1 MRRHTLALAIL
12 ATLASSASLAATS
25 DPQAL
30 LIEQGNYWQS
40 KKNPE
45 RALES
50 WQKLLSLS
58 PEQPD
63 ALYGIG
69 LIQVQQ
75 QHPEEAQK
83 YLARLRAISPLP
95 RQALQLEQDIAVNT
109 PTNAKLLEQAREL
122 GEPLEEREKAV
133 ALYRQIFQGRQ
144 PQGLI
149 AREYYNAL
157 AFTPKG
163 TAEGTAGLQRVTR
176 ERPNDSIAALFL
188 ARHLARNPATRVE
201 GIRAMERLSTD
212 NDVGG
217 AADEGWRFALLW
229 LGAPNRDQVPLFQQ
243 FLAKHPDDTEIRALM
258 NKGIA
263 QSKGDGG
270 WQRDPK
276 LVKAFKALDEGDLKT
291 AEPLLAA
298 RLAEK
303 PNDVDALGGM
313 GVVRQQQQRFSEA
326 EHYLGQATRLPGGA
340 AWQKAL
346 SEVRYWSLL
355 NQARDAQTAGRSSQ
369 ALDLA
374 AQAERLN
381 PSRADATVALAGF
394 QAQDNQFD
402 AAEATYRK
410 VLARNPGDPDA
421 LNGLIGVLSQS
432 GRPDEALKL
441 IDSVS
446 PADRA
451 KFSSTAKIKAMRA
464 TQLGKLADQRGDL
477 KAAQAA
483 YQQALDADPEN
494 PWTRFALARVYLRDG
509 QIRNARALIDG
520 LLKSQPNQ
528 PDALYTSTL
537 LSVELGEWKAA
548 DATLSRI
555 PVGQRTADMNELASD
570 IALHKQTDIAVET
583 ARRGQRPEALAL
595 LGRSAALAG
604 KKPERL
610 AVLASAYVDVGAPE
624 EGLQIMQGVLEK
636 TPNPT
641 ADQKLLYA
649 SVLLKANHYTE
660 AGDILRALQGQAL
673 SDAGRQRYE
682 DLIFQYR
689 VKQADALREKNDLVA
704 AYDMLSPALAQR
716 PNDTS
721 AIGALARMYAAGGDG
736 KKAMDLYRPLVQQ
749 NPGNAQLQL
758 GLADIALKG
767 GDRGLAQSAADKAL
781 TLEPTSAEVLTS
793 AAGIYRGLGRNN
805 EATELL
811 RRALAIENTQR
822 AQARS
827 ALADAQGV
835 AYNPFVGLP
844 GQRRQITDLA
854 VDRGTVPPPI
864 DAPANVMPAPVAAT
878 VPANAM
884 ASNGYAPS
892 NSLSDPFVPPTRI
905 AALDN
910 PTLSPAQR
918 ALDSMLRDRSG
929 YLVQGLSVRSNNGES
944 GLSKITQVD
953 TPFEARMPVGD
964 MNVALRVTPVS
975 LSSGTVKAISA
986 ARFGAG
992 AGEDKAKRENGV
1004 GLAVAVEDPAQG
1016 VKADIGVSPLGFTY
1030 NTVVGGAS
1038 VNRPFTEGG
1047 NLRYGVN
1054 VSRRPVTDSV
1064 TSFAGS
1070 KARITD
1076 ADGEVHT
1083 DKWGGVTANGGRA
1096 ELSYDDQEVGA
1107 YGYASLHKLLGNNV
1121 EDNTRMELGSGV
1133 YWYLRNT
1140 PTDTL
1145 TLGVSGMAMGFKD
1158 NQGFY
1163 TYGNGGYFSPQ
1174 RFFSLAVPVR
1184 WAQSFDRFS
1193 YEVKSSVGVQH
1204 IAQDGADYFPTE
1216 KDLQEAFENP
1226 KYKSS
1231 SKTGIGYSL
1240 NAAAEYRLS
1249 SRFYLGGEVGV
1260 DNAQDYRQY
1269 VGNAYLRYL
1278 FEDLSGPMPLP
1289 VSPYRSPY
1297 SN

>member
-69 LIQVQQ
+69 LVQVQQ

-95 RQALQLEQDIAVNT
+95 RQALQLEQDIAVNI
-109 PTNAKLLEQAREL
+109 PANAKLLEQAREL
-122 GEPLEEREKAV
+122 GEPVEEREQAV

-163 TAEGTAGLQRVTR
+163 TAEGIAGLQRVTR

-188 ARHLARNPATRVE
+188 ARHLARNPSSRVE

-217 AADEGWRFALLW
+217 AADEGWRFALVW
-229 LGAPNRDQVPLFQQ
+229 LGAPNREQVPLFQQ

-263 QSKGDGG
+263 QGKGDGG

-303 PNDVDALGGM
+303 SNDVDALGGM

-326 EHYLGQATRLPGGA
+326 ENYLGQATRLPGGA

-346 SEVRYWSLL
+346 NDVRYWSLL
-355 NQARDAQTAGRSSQ
+355 NQARDAQSAGRSSQ
-369 ALDLA
+369 ARDLA

-381 PSRADATVALAGF
+381 PGKTDATMALAGF
-394 QAQDNQFD
+394 QAQDNQLD
-402 AAEATYRK
+402 ASEASYRK
-410 VLARNPGDPDA
+410 VLARNPNDPDA
-421 LNGLIGVLSQS
+421 LSGLIGVLSQS

-441 IDSVS
+441 IDSLS
-446 PADRA
+446 AADRG
-451 KFSSTAKIKAMRA
+451 KFSSSAKIKALRA
-464 TQLGKLADQRGDL
+464 TQMGKVADQRGDL

-537 LSVELGEWKAA
+537 LSVELDEWKAA

-555 PVGQRTADMNELASD
+555 PAAQRTPDMNELASD
-570 IALHKQTDIAVET
+570 IALHKQTEIAIES

-595 LGRSAALAG
+595 LGRSASLAG

-610 AVLASAYVDVGAPE
+610 AVLASAYVEVGAPE

-636 TPNPT
+636 TSNPT
-641 ADQKLLYA
+641 PDQKLLYA
-649 SVLLKANHYTE
+649 GVLLKANHYTE
-660 AGDILRALQGQAL
+660 AGDILRDLQGQPL
-673 SDAGRQRYE
+673 TDAGRQRYE

-704 AYDMLSPALAQR
+704 AYDMLSPALVQR
-716 PNDTS
+716 PHDTS
-721 AIGALARMYAAGGDG
+721 AISVLARMYADGGDG
-736 KKAMDLYRPLVQQ
+736 KKAMALYEPLVQQ
-749 NPGNAQLQL
+749 NPNNARLQL
-758 GLADIALKG
+758 GLAGIALKG
-767 GDRGLAQSAADKAL
+767 GNRSLAESATDKAL
-781 TLEPTSAEVLTS
+781 RLDPTSAETLT
-793 AAGIYRGLGRNN
+793 AAGQIYQGLGRNA
-805 EATELL
+805 EAAELL
-811 RRALAIENTQR
+811 RRALAIESAQR
-822 AQARS
+822 VQARS

-854 VDRGTVPPPI
+854 VDRGAVPPPI
-864 DAPANVMPAPVAAT
+864 DAPANTVPAPVAVPGAA
-878 VPANAM
+878 VPANGFV
-884 ASNGYAPS
+884 ASNK
-892 NSLSDPFVPPTRI
+892 LSDPFVPPTRI

-910 PTLSPAQR
+910 PTLSPARR
-918 ALDSMLRDRSG
+918 ALDGLLRDRSG

-944 GLSKITQVD
+944 GLSKITEVD

-964 MNVALRVTPVS
+964 LNVALRATPVS
-975 LSSGTVKAISA
+975 LSSGAVKAISA

-1030 NTVVGGAS
+1030 NTVVGGVS

-1070 KARITD
+1070 TARITD
-1076 ADGEVHT
+1076 ADGQVHEK
-1083 DKWGGVTANGGRA
+1083 KWGGVTANGGRA

-1107 YGYASLHKLLGNNV
+1107 YGYASLHQLLGNNV

-1163 TYGNGGYFSPQ
+1163 TYGQGGYFSPQ

-1193 YEVKSSVGVQH
+1193 YELKSSVGVQH
-1204 IAQDGADYFPTE
+1204 IAQDGADYFPT
-1216 KDLQEAFENP
+1216 DSRLQANAP
-1226 KYKSS
+1226 TQKYDSS

>member
-12 ATLASSASLAATS
+12 ATLASSASLAASS
-25 DPQAL
+25 DPRAL

-50 WQKLLSLS
+50 WQKLLSMS

-69 LIQVQQ
+69 LVQVQQ

-95 RQALQLEQDIAVNT
+95 RQALQLEQDIAINT
-109 PTNAKLLEQAREL
+109 PANARLLEQAREL
-122 GEPLEEREKAV
+122 GEPVEEREKAV

-149 AREYYNAL
+149 AREYYNVL

-163 TAEGTAGLQRVTR
+163 TDEGISGLQRVTR
-176 ERPNDSIAALFL
+176 ERPDDAIAALFL
-188 ARHLARNPATRVE
+188 ARHLTRNPSSRVE
-201 GIRAMERLSTD
+201 GIRAMARLSTD

-217 AADEGWRFALLW
+217 AADEGWRFALVW
-229 LGAPNRDQVPLFQQ
+229 LGAPKSDQVPLFQQ

-263 QSKGDGG
+263 QDKGVSG

-276 LVKAFKALDEGDLKT
+276 LVKAFNALDEGDLKT

-303 PNDVDALGGM
+303 SNDMDALGGM
-313 GVVRQQQQRFSEA
+313 GVLRQQQQRFSEA
-326 EHYLGQATRLPGGA
+326 ENYLAQATRLPGGT

-346 SEVRYWSLL
+346 SDVRYWRLL
-355 NQARDAQTAGRSSQ
+355 NEARDAQAAGRSSQ

-381 PSRADATVALAGF
+381 PGRADATVALAGF
-394 QAQDNQFD
+394 QAQDNQLD
-402 AAEATYRK
+402 ASEATYRK

-421 LNGLIGVLSQS
+421 LSGLIGVLSQS

-441 IDSVS
+441 IDSVP

-509 QIRNARALIDG
+509 QIRNARALLDG

-537 LSVELGEWKAA
+537 LSVELDEWKAA

-555 PVGQRTADMNELASD
+555 PAGQRTPDMNELAND
-570 IALHKQTDIAVET
+570 IALHKQTEIAIET

-595 LGRSAALAG
+595 LGRSATLAG
-604 KKPERL
+604 KKLERL

-624 EGLQIMQGVLEK
+624 EGLQIMQDVLQK
-636 TPNPT
+636 TSTPT

-660 AGDILRALQGQAL
+660 AGEILRDLQGQPL
-673 SDAGRQRYE
+673 NEAGRQRYE

-704 AYDMLSPALAQR
+704 AYDMLSPALVQR
-716 PNDTS
+716 PHDTS

-736 KKAMDLYRPLVQQ
+736 KKAMELYRPLVQQ
-749 NPGNAQLQL
+749 NPDNARLQL

-767 GDRGLAQSAADKAL
+767 GDRNLAQSAVDKAL
-781 TLEPTSAEVLTS
+781 TLEPGSAEVLTS

-811 RRALAIENTQR
+811 RRALAIENAQR
-822 AQARS
+822 VQARS

-835 AYNPFVGLP
+835 TYNPFVGLP

-864 DAPANVMPAPVAAT
+864 DAPASVMPGPVAPGIAAT
-878 VPANAM
+878 AVAGND
-884 ASNGYAPS
+884 YAPS
-892 NSLSDPFVPPTRI
+892 NGLSGPFVPPTRI

-944 GLSKITQVD
+944 GLSRMTDVE

-964 MNVALRVTPVS
+964 YNVALRVTPVS
-975 LSSGTVKAISA
+975 LSSGSVKAVSDT
-986 ARFGAG
+986 RFGTGSTGG
-992 AGEDKAKRENGV
+992 AGSQRENGV
-1004 GLAVAVEDPAQG
+1004 GLAVAVENPG
-1016 VKADIGVSPLGFTY
+1016 EGLKADIGVSPLGFTY
-1030 NTVVGGAS
+1030 DTVVGGAS
-1038 VNRPFTEGG
+1038 VSRPFTEGG

-1070 KARITD
+1070 EDKATGR
-1076 ADGEVHT
+1076 
-1083 DKWGGVTANGGRA
+1083 KWGGVTANGGRG
-1096 ELSYDDQEVGA
+1096 ELSYDNQEVGA
-1107 YGYASLHKLLGNNV
+1107 YGYASLHQLLGNNV
-1121 EDNTRMELGSGV
+1121 EANTRMELGSGV

-1193 YEVKSSVGVQH
+1193 YELKSSVGVQH
-1204 IAQDGADYFPTE
+1204 IAQDGADYFPT
-1216 KDLQEAFENP
+1216 DSRLQANAP
-1226 KYKSS
+1226 TQRYDSS

-1240 NAAAEYRLS
+1240 NAAAEYRLT

>member
-1 MRRHTLALAIL
+1 MRRHTLALAIM
-12 ATLASSASLAATS
+12 ATLASSAGLAAS
-25 DPQAL
+25 NDPQTL

-122 GEPLEEREKAV
+122 GEPVEEREKAV

-157 AFTPKG
+157 AFTPGG
-163 TAEGTAGLQRVTR
+163 TAEGIAGLQRVTR

-188 ARHLARNPATRVE
+188 ARHLARNPSSRVE
-201 GIRAMERLSTD
+201 GIRAMERLTSD

-217 AADEGWRFALLW
+217 AADEGWRFALIW

-243 FLAKHPDDTEIRALM
+243 FLAKHPDDSEIRALM

-263 QSKGDGG
+263 QGKGDGG

-276 LVKAFKALDEGDLKT
+276 MVKAFKALDDGDLKT

-303 PNDVDALGGM
+303 SNDIDALGGM
-313 GVVRQQQQRFSEA
+313 GVLRQQQQRYSEA
-326 EHYLGQATRLPGGA
+326 ENYLTQATRLPGGG

-346 SEVRYWSLL
+346 SDVRYWNLL
-355 NQARDAQTAGRSSQ
+355 NQARDAQNAGRTSQ
-369 ALDLA
+369 ARDLA

-381 PSRADATVALAGF
+381 PGKTDATMALAGF
-394 QAQDNQFD
+394 QAQDNQLD
-402 AAEATYRK
+402 ASEASYRK
-410 VLARNPGDPDA
+410 VLARNPNDPDA
-421 LNGLIGVLSQS
+421 LSGLIGVLSQS

-441 IDSVS
+441 IDSLS
-446 PADRA
+446 AADRG
-451 KFSSTAKIKAMRA
+451 KFSSNAKIKALRA
-464 TQLGKLADQRGDL
+464 TQMGKLADQRGDL

-509 QIRNARALIDG
+509 QIRNARALLDG

-537 LSVELGEWKAA
+537 LSVELDEWKAA

-555 PVGQRTADMNELASD
+555 PAAQRTSDMNELASD
-570 IALHKQTDIAVET
+570 IALHKQTDIAIES

-595 LGRSAALAG
+595 LGRSATLAG

-610 AVLASAYVDVGAPE
+610 AVLASAYVEVGAPE

-641 ADQKLLYA
+641 PDQKLLYA
-649 SVLLKANHYTE
+649 GVLLKANHYTE
-660 AGDILRALQGQAL
+660 AGDILRDLQGQPL
-673 SDAGRQRYE
+673 TDAGRQRYE

-704 AYDMLSPALAQR
+704 AYDMLSPALVQR
-716 PNDTS
+716 PHDTS
-721 AIGALARMYAAGGDG
+721 AISVLARMYADGGDG
-736 KKAMDLYRPLVQQ
+736 KKAMALYEPLVQQ
-749 NPGNAQLQL
+749 NPNNARLQL
-758 GLADIALKG
+758 GLAGIALKG
-767 GDRGLAQSAADKAL
+767 GNRSLAESATDKAL
-781 TLEPTSAEVLTS
+781 RLDPTSAETLT
-793 AAGIYRGLGRNN
+793 AAGQIYQGLGRNA
-805 EATELL
+805 EAAELL

-822 AQARS
+822 VQARS

-854 VDRGTVPPPI
+854 VDRGAVPPPI
-864 DAPANVMPAPVAAT
+864 DAPANVVPAPVAAPGT
-878 VPANAM
+878 AIPANGFV
-884 ASNGYAPS
+884 ASNK
-892 NSLSDPFVPPTRI
+892 LSDPFVPPTRI

-910 PTLSPAQR
+910 PTLSPARR
-918 ALDSMLRDRSG
+918 ALDGLLRDRSG

-944 GLSKITQVD
+944 GLSRISDVE

-964 MNVALRVTPVS
+964 YNVALRATPVT
-975 LSSGTVKAISA
+975 LSSGAVKALSA

-992 AGEDKAKRENGV
+992 AGEDSAKRENGV

-1016 VKADIGVSPLGFTY
+1016 VKADIGVSPVGFTY
-1030 NTVVGGAS
+1030 NTVVGGVS

-1047 NLRYGVN
+1047 NLRYGVS

-1070 KARITD
+1070 KARITN
-1076 ADGEVHT
+1076 ADGEVIEK
-1083 DKWGGVTANGGRA
+1083 KWGGVTANGGRA

-1107 YGYASLHKLLGNNV
+1107 YGYASLHQLLGNHV

-1145 TLGVSGMAMGFKD
+1145 TVGVSGMAMGFKD

-1163 TYGNGGYFSPQ
+1163 TYGQGGYFSPQ

-1193 YEVKSSVGVQH
+1193 YELKSSVGVQH
-1204 IAQDGADYFPTE
+1204 IAQDGADYFPT
-1216 KDLQEAFENP
+1216 DRILQDNAP
-1226 KYKSS
+1226 TKKYDSS

-1240 NAAAEYRLS
+1240 NAAAEYRLT

>member
-69 LIQVQQ
+69 LVQVQQ

-122 GEPLEEREKAV
+122 GEPVEEREKAV

-144 PQGLI
+144 PQGLV

-163 TAEGTAGLQRVTR
+163 TAEGIAGLQRVTR
-176 ERPNDSIAALFL
+176 ERPDDSIAALFL
-188 ARHLARNPATRVE
+188 ARHLARNPSSRVE
-201 GIRAMERLSTD
+201 GIRAMARLSTD

-217 AADEGWRFALLW
+217 AADEGWRFALIW
-229 LGAPNRDQVPLFQQ
+229 LGAPNADQVPLFQQ

-263 QSKGDGG
+263 QGKGDGG

-276 LVKAFKALDEGDLKT
+276 LVKAFKALDAGDLKT

-303 PNDVDALGGM
+303 PNDMDALGGM

-326 EHYLGQATRLPGGA
+326 ENYLVQATRLPGGA

-346 SEVRYWSLL
+346 NEVRYWSLL
-355 NQARDAQTAGRSSQ
+355 NQARDAQNAGRGSQ
-369 ALDLA
+369 ARDLA

-381 PSRADATVALAGF
+381 PKRADATVALAGF
-394 QAQDNQFD
+394 QAQDNQLD
-402 AAEATYRK
+402 ASETTYRK
-410 VLARNPGDPDA
+410 ALARNPGDPDA

-464 TQLGKLADQRGDL
+464 TQLGKVADQRGDL

-509 QIRNARALIDG
+509 QIRNARALLDG

-537 LSVELGEWKAA
+537 LSVELDEWKAA

-555 PVGQRTADMNELASD
+555 PAAQRTADMNELAND
-570 IALHKQTDIAVET
+570 IALHKQTEIAIES

-595 LGRSAALAG
+595 LGRSAPLAG

-641 ADQKLLYA
+641 PDQKLLYA

-660 AGDILRALQGQAL
+660 AGDILRDLQGQPL
-673 SDAGRQRYE
+673 TDAGRQRYE

-689 VKQADALREKNDLVA
+689 VKQADALREKGDLVA
-704 AYDMLSPALAQR
+704 AYDMLSPALVQR
-716 PNDTS
+716 PHDAS
-721 AIGALARMYAAGGDG
+721 AIAALARMYADGGDG
-736 KKAMDLYRPLVQQ
+736 KKAMELYTPLVQQ
-749 NPGNAQLQL
+749 NPDNARLQL
-758 GLADIALKG
+758 GLAGIALKG
-767 GDRGLAQSAADKAL
+767 GNRGLAESATDKAL
-781 TLEPTSAEVLTS
+781 RLDPSSAETLT
-793 AAGIYRGLGRNN
+793 AAGQIYQGLGRNA

-811 RRALAIENTQR
+811 RRALAIESSQKI
-822 AQARS
+822 QARS

-854 VDRGTVPPPI
+854 VDRGAVPPPI
-864 DAPANVMPAPVAAT
+864 DAPANVMPAA
-878 VPANAM
+878 VPATGTGV
-884 ASNGYAPS
+884 ASAGFAPS
-892 NSLSDPFVPPTRI
+892 NKLSDPFVPPTRI

-918 ALDSMLRDRSG
+918 ALDSMMRERTG

-964 MNVALRVTPVS
+964 LNVALRATPVS

-986 ARFGAG
+986 ARFGG
-992 AGEDKAKRENGV
+992 GTGTDGSQRENGI

-1016 VKADIGVSPLGFTY
+1016 IKGDIGVSPLGFTY
-1030 NTVVGGAS
+1030 NTVVGGVS
-1038 VNRPFTEGG
+1038 VSRPFTEGG

-1054 VSRRPVTDSV
+1054 LSRRPVTDSV

-1070 KARITD
+1070 ETTTS
-1076 ADGEVHT
+1076 DGKNR
-1083 DKWGGVTANGGRA
+1083 KWGGVTANGGRG
-1096 ELSYDDQEVGA
+1096 ELSYDNQEVGA
-1107 YGYASLHKLLGNNV
+1107 YGYASLHQLIGNHV
-1121 EDNTRMELGSGV
+1121 DENTRMELGSGV

-1174 RFFSLAVPVR
+1174 QFYSLAVPVR

-1193 YEVKSSVGVQH
+1193 YEIKSSVGVQH
-1204 IAQDGADYFPTE
+1204 IAQDGGDYFPRDS
-1216 KDLQEAFENP
+1216 DLQRDATGT
-1226 KYKSS
+1226 KTYDSS

-1278 FEDLSGPMPLP
+1278 FEDLSGAMPLP

>member
-95 RQALQLEQDIAVNT
+95 RQALQLEQDITVNI
-109 PTNAKLLEQAREL
+109 PANAKLLEQAREL
-122 GEPLEEREKAV
+122 GEPVEEREQAV

-163 TAEGTAGLQRVTR
+163 TAEGIAGLQRVTR

-188 ARHLARNPATRVE
+188 ARHLARNPSSRVE

-217 AADEGWRFALLW
+217 AADEGWRFALVW

-263 QSKGDGG
+263 QGKGDGG

-303 PNDVDALGGM
+303 SNDVDALGGM

-326 EHYLGQATRLPGGA
+326 ENYLGQATRLPGGA

-346 SEVRYWSLL
+346 NDVRYWSLL
-355 NQARDAQTAGRSSQ
+355 NQARDAQSAGRSSQ
-369 ALDLA
+369 ARDLA

-381 PSRADATVALAGF
+381 PGKTDATMALAGF
-394 QAQDNQFD
+394 QAQDNQLD
-402 AAEATYRK
+402 ASEASYRK
-410 VLARNPGDPDA
+410 VLARNPNDPDA
-421 LNGLIGVLSQS
+421 LSGLIGVLSQS

-441 IDSVS
+441 IDSLS
-446 PADRA
+446 AADRG
-451 KFSSTAKIKAMRA
+451 KFSSSAKIKALRA
-464 TQLGKLADQRGDL
+464 TQMGKVADQRGDL

-537 LSVELGEWKAA
+537 LSVELDEWKAA

-555 PVGQRTADMNELASD
+555 PAAQRTPDMNELASD
-570 IALHKQTDIAVET
+570 IALHKQTEIAIES

-595 LGRSAALAG
+595 LGRSASLAG

-610 AVLASAYVDVGAPE
+610 AVLASAYVEVGAPE

-636 TPNPT
+636 TSNPT
-641 ADQKLLYA
+641 PDQKLLYA
-649 SVLLKANHYTE
+649 GVLLKANHYTE
-660 AGDILRALQGQAL
+660 AGDILRDLQGQPL
-673 SDAGRQRYE
+673 TDAGRQRYE

-704 AYDMLSPALAQR
+704 AYDMLSPALVQR
-716 PNDTS
+716 PHDTS
-721 AIGALARMYAAGGDG
+721 AISVLARMYADGGDG
-736 KKAMDLYRPLVQQ
+736 KKAMALYEPLVQQ
-749 NPGNAQLQL
+749 NPNNARLQL
-758 GLADIALKG
+758 GLAGIALKG
-767 GDRGLAQSAADKAL
+767 GNRSLAESATDKAL
-781 TLEPTSAEVLTS
+781 RLDPTSAETLT
-793 AAGIYRGLGRNN
+793 AAGQIYQGLGRNA
-805 EATELL
+805 EAAELL
-811 RRALAIENTQR
+811 RRALAIESAQR
-822 AQARS
+822 VQARS

-854 VDRGTVPPPI
+854 VDRGAVPPPI
-864 DAPANVMPAPVAAT
+864 DAPASTVPAPVAVPGAA
-878 VPANAM
+878 VPANGFV
-884 ASNGYAPS
+884 ASNK
-892 NSLSDPFVPPTRI
+892 LSDPFVPPTRI

-910 PTLSPAQR
+910 PTLSPARR
-918 ALDSMLRDRSG
+918 ALDGLLRDRSG

-944 GLSKITQVD
+944 GLSKITEVD

-964 MNVALRVTPVS
+964 LNVALRATPVS
-975 LSSGTVKAISA
+975 LSSGAVKAISA
-986 ARFGAG
+986 ARFGG
-992 AGEDKAKRENGV
+992 GEGNDKAKRENGV

-1030 NTVVGGAS
+1030 NTVVGGVS

-1070 KARITD
+1070 TARITE
-1076 ADGEVHT
+1076 ADGQVREK
-1083 DKWGGVTANGGRA
+1083 KWGGVTANGGRA

-1107 YGYASLHKLLGNNV
+1107 YGYASLHQLLGNNV

-1163 TYGNGGYFSPQ
+1163 TYGQGGYFSPQ

-1193 YEVKSSVGVQH
+1193 YELKSSVGVQH
-1204 IAQDGADYFPTE
+1204 IAQDGADYFPT
-1216 KDLQEAFENP
+1216 DSRLQANAP
-1226 KYKSS
+1226 TQKYDSS

>member
-95 RQALQLEQDIAVNT
+95 RQALQLEQDITVNI
-109 PTNAKLLEQAREL
+109 PANAKLLEQAREL
-122 GEPLEEREKAV
+122 GEPVEEREQAV

-163 TAEGTAGLQRVTR
+163 TAEGIAGLQRVTR

-188 ARHLARNPATRVE
+188 ARHLARNPSSRVE

-217 AADEGWRFALLW
+217 AADEGWRFALVW

-263 QSKGDGG
+263 QGKGDGG

-303 PNDVDALGGM
+303 SNDVDALGGM

-326 EHYLGQATRLPGGA
+326 ENYLGQATRLPGGA

-346 SEVRYWSLL
+346 NDVRYWSLL
-355 NQARDAQTAGRSSQ
+355 NQARDAQSAGRSSQ
-369 ALDLA
+369 ARDLA

-381 PSRADATVALAGF
+381 PSKTDATMALAGF
-394 QAQDNQFD
+394 QAQDNQLD
-402 AAEATYRK
+402 ASEASYRK
-410 VLARNPGDPDA
+410 VLARNPNDPDA
-421 LNGLIGVLSQS
+421 LSGLIGVLSQS

-441 IDSVS
+441 IDSLS
-446 PADRA
+446 AADRG
-451 KFSSTAKIKAMRA
+451 KFSSSAKIKALRA
-464 TQLGKLADQRGDL
+464 TQMGKVADQRGDL

-537 LSVELGEWKAA
+537 LSVELDEWKAA

-555 PVGQRTADMNELASD
+555 PAAQRTPDMNELASD
-570 IALHKQTDIAVET
+570 IALHKQTEIAIES

-595 LGRSAALAG
+595 LGRSASLAG

-610 AVLASAYVDVGAPE
+610 AVLASAYVEVGAPE

-636 TPNPT
+636 TSNPT
-641 ADQKLLYA
+641 PDQKLLYA
-649 SVLLKANHYTE
+649 GVLLKANHYTE
-660 AGDILRALQGQAL
+660 AGDILRDLQGQPL
-673 SDAGRQRYE
+673 TDAGRQRYE

-704 AYDMLSPALAQR
+704 AYDMLSPALVQR
-716 PNDTS
+716 PHDTS
-721 AIGALARMYAAGGDG
+721 AISVLARMYADGGDG
-736 KKAMDLYRPLVQQ
+736 KKAMALYEPLVQQ
-749 NPGNAQLQL
+749 NPNNARLQL
-758 GLADIALKG
+758 GLAGIALKG
-767 GDRGLAQSAADKAL
+767 GNRSLAESATDKAL
-781 TLEPTSAEVLTS
+781 RLDPTSAETLT
-793 AAGIYRGLGRNN
+793 AAGQIYQGLGRNA
-805 EATELL
+805 EAAELL
-811 RRALAIENTQR
+811 RRALAIESAQR
-822 AQARS
+822 VQARS

-854 VDRGTVPPPI
+854 VDRGAVPPPI
-864 DAPANVMPAPVAAT
+864 DAPASTVPAPVAVPGAA
-878 VPANAM
+878 VPANGFV
-884 ASNGYAPS
+884 ASNK
-892 NSLSDPFVPPTRI
+892 LSDPFVPPTRI

-910 PTLSPAQR
+910 PTLSPARR
-918 ALDSMLRDRSG
+918 ALDGLLRDRSG

-944 GLSKITQVD
+944 GLSKITEVD

-964 MNVALRVTPVS
+964 LNVALRATPVS
-975 LSSGTVKAISA
+975 LSSGAVKAISA
-986 ARFGAG
+986 ARFGG
-992 AGEDKAKRENGV
+992 GEGNDKAKRENGV

-1030 NTVVGGAS
+1030 NTVVGGVS

-1070 KARITD
+1070 TARITD
-1076 ADGEVHT
+1076 ADGQVREK
-1083 DKWGGVTANGGRA
+1083 KWGGVTANGGRA

-1107 YGYASLHKLLGNNV
+1107 YGYASLHQLLGNNV

-1163 TYGNGGYFSPQ
+1163 TYGQGGYFSPQ

-1193 YEVKSSVGVQH
+1193 YELKSSVGVQH
-1204 IAQDGADYFPTE
+1204 IAQDGADYFPT
-1216 KDLQEAFENP
+1216 DSRLQANAP
-1226 KYKSS
+1226 TQKYDSS

>member
-12 ATLASSASLAATS
+12 ATLASSASFAAPI
-25 DPQAL
+25 DPQAV
-30 LIEQGNYWQS
+30 LIEQGYYWQS

-45 RALES
+45 RALET
-50 WQKLLSLS
+50 WQKLLGLS

-122 GEPLEEREKAV
+122 GEPVEEREQAV

-163 TAEGTAGLQRVTR
+163 TAEGIAGLQRVTR
-176 ERPNDSIAALFL
+176 ERPDDSIAALFL
-188 ARHLARNPATRVE
+188 ARHLARNPSTRVE
-201 GIRAMERLSTD
+201 GIRAMARLAP
-212 NDVGG
+212 NNEVGG
-217 AADEGWRFALLW
+217 AADEGWRFALVW
-229 LGAPNRDQVPLFQQ
+229 LGAPNREQVPLFQE
-243 FLAKHPDDTEIRALM
+243 FLAKHPDDSEIRALM
-258 NKGIA
+258 NKGIS
-263 QSKGDGG
+263 QGKGDGG

-276 LVKAFKALDEGDLKT
+276 LVKAFKALDDGDLKT

-313 GVVRQQQQRFSEA
+313 GVLRQQQQRFSDA
-326 EHYLGQATRLPGGA
+326 EGYLVQATRLPGGA

-346 SEVRYWSLL
+346 NDVRYWSLL
-355 NQARDAQTAGRSSQ
+355 SQARDAQTAGRSSQ
-369 ALDLA
+369 ARDLA

-381 PSRADATVALAGF
+381 PGRSDATVALAGF

-402 AAEATYRK
+402 ASEASYRK

-432 GRPDEALKL
+432 GRPDEALTL
-441 IDSVS
+441 IDSLS
-446 PADRA
+446 PADRSQ
-451 KFSSTAKIKAMRA
+451 FSSNVKIKALRA
-464 TQLGKLADQRGDL
+464 TQMGKLADQRGDL
-477 KAAQAA
+477 KGAQAA
-483 YQQALDADPEN
+483 YQQAIDADPEN

-537 LSVELGEWKAA
+537 LSVELDEWKAA

-555 PVGQRTADMNELASD
+555 PAGQRTADMNELASD
-570 IALHKQTDIAVET
+570 IALHKQTEIAIES

-595 LGRSAALAG
+595 LGRSATLAG

-641 ADQKLLYA
+641 PDQKLLYA
-649 SVLLKANHYTE
+649 GVLLKANHYTE
-660 AGDILRALQGQAL
+660 AGDILRDMQGQPL

-704 AYDMLSPALAQR
+704 AYDMLSPALVQR
-716 PNDTS
+716 PHDTS
-721 AIGALARMYAAGGDG
+721 AIAVLARMYADGGDG
-736 KKAMDLYRPLVQQ
+736 KKAMALYEPLVLQ
-749 NPGNAQLQL
+749 NPNSARLQL
-758 GLADIALKG
+758 GLAGIALKG
-767 GDRGLAQSAADKAL
+767 GNRSLAESATDKAL
-781 TLEPTSAEVLTS
+781 RLDPTNAETLT
-793 AAGIYRGLGRNN
+793 AAGQIYQGLGRNA
-805 EATELL
+805 EAAELL

-822 AQARS
+822 TQARS

-854 VDRGTVPPPI
+854 VDRGAVPPPI
-864 DAPANVMPAPVAAT
+864 DAPANVMPAPVSASGNTVAA
-878 VPANAM
+878 A
-884 ASNGYAPS
+884 GFAPS
-892 NSLSDPFVPPTRI
+892 NKLSDPFVPPTRI

-910 PTLSPAQR
+910 PTLSPARR
-918 ALDSMLRDRSG
+918 ALDGLLRDRSG

-944 GLSKITQVD
+944 GLSRITDVE

-964 MNVALRVTPVS
+964 YNVALRATPVS

-992 AGEDKAKRENGV
+992 AGTDGSQRENGV

-1030 NTVVGGAS
+1030 STVVGGVS

-1070 KARITD
+1070 ETTTSAGDRK
-1076 ADGEVHT
+1076 
-1083 DKWGGVTANGGRA
+1083 KWGGVTANGGRG
-1096 ELSYDDQEVGA
+1096 ELSYDNQEVGA
-1107 YGYASLHKLLGNNV
+1107 YGYASLHQLLGNNV

-1193 YEVKSSVGVQH
+1193 YELKSSVGVQH
-1204 IAQDGADYFPTE
+1204 IAQDGADYFPT
-1216 KDLQEAFENP
+1216 DSTLQGNAATK
-1226 KYKSS
+1226 KYDSS

-1240 NAAAEYRLS
+1240 NAAAEYRLT

>member
-1 MRRHTLALAIL
+1 MRRHTLALTML
-12 ATLASSASLAATS
+12 ATLASSASFAAST
-25 DPQAL
+25 DPQAV
-30 LIEQGNYWQS
+30 LIEQGYYWQS

-45 RALES
+45 RAAES
-50 WQKLLSLS
+50 WQKLLGLS

-63 ALYGIG
+63 ALYGMG

-83 YLARLRAISPLP
+83 YLARLRAISPQP

-109 PTNAKLLEQAREL
+109 PTNATLLEQAREL
-122 GEPLEEREKAV
+122 GEPVEEREQAV
-133 ALYRQIFQGRQ
+133 ALYRRIFQGRQ

-163 TAEGTAGLQRVTR
+163 TTEGIAGLQRVTR
-176 ERPNDSIAALFL
+176 ERPDDSIAALFL
-188 ARHLARNPATRVE
+188 ARHLARNPSTRVD
-201 GIRAMERLSTD
+201 GIRAMARLAP
-212 NDVGG
+212 NNEVGG
-217 AADEGWRFALLW
+217 AADEGWRFALVW
-229 LGAPNRDQVPLFQQ
+229 LGAPDREQVPLFQE
-243 FLAKHPDDTEIRALM
+243 FLAKHPDDSEIRALM

-263 QSKGDGG
+263 QGKGDGG

-276 LVKAFKALDEGDLKT
+276 LVKAFKALDGGDLKT

-303 PNDVDALGGM
+303 SNDVDALGGM
-313 GVVRQQQQRFSEA
+313 GVVRQQQQRFSDA
-326 EHYLGQATRLPGGA
+326 ENYLAQATRLPGGA

-346 SEVRYWSLL
+346 NDVRYWSLL
-355 NQARDAQTAGRSSQ
+355 SQAREAQTAGRSSQ
-369 ALDLA
+369 ARDLA

-381 PSRADATVALAGF
+381 PGRSDATVALAGF

-402 AAEATYRK
+402 ASEASYRK

-441 IDSVS
+441 IDSLS
-446 PADRA
+446 PADRS
-451 KFSSTAKIKAMRA
+451 KFSSNVKIKALRA
-464 TQLGKLADQRGDL
+464 TQMGKLADQRGDL
-477 KAAQAA
+477 KGAQAA
-483 YQQALDADPEN
+483 YQQAIDADPEN

-520 LLKSQPNQ
+520 LLKSQTSQ
-528 PDALYTSTL
+528 PDTLYTSTL
-537 LSVELGEWKAA
+537 LSVELDEWKAA

-555 PVGQRTADMNELASD
+555 PAGQRTADMNELASD
-570 IALHKQTDIAVET
+570 IALHKQTEIAIES

-595 LGRSAALAG
+595 LGRSATLAG

-641 ADQKLLYA
+641 PDQKLLYA

-660 AGDILRALQGQAL
+660 AGDILRDMQGQPL

-704 AYDMLSPALAQR
+704 AYDMLSPALVQR
-716 PNDTS
+716 PHDTS
-721 AIGALARMYAAGGDG
+721 AIAVLARMYADGGDG
-736 KKAMDLYRPLVQQ
+736 KKAMALYEPLVQQ
-749 NPGNAQLQL
+749 NPNNARLQL
-758 GLADIALKG
+758 GLAGIALKG
-767 GDRGLAQSAADKAL
+767 GNRSLAESATDKAL
-781 TLEPTSAEVLTS
+781 RLDPTSAETLT
-793 AAGIYRGLGRNN
+793 AAGQIYQGLGRNA
-805 EATELL
+805 EAAELL

-822 AQARS
+822 TQARS

-854 VDRGTVPPPI
+854 VDRGAVPPPI
-864 DAPANVMPAPVAAT
+864 DAPANMMPTPVSAPGNTVAA
-878 VPANAM
+878 A
-884 ASNGYAPS
+884 GFAPS
-892 NSLSDPFVPPTRI
+892 NKLSDPFVPPTRI

-910 PTLSPAQR
+910 PTLSPARR
-918 ALDSMLRDRSG
+918 ALDGLLRDRSG

-944 GLSKITQVD
+944 GLSKITDVE

-964 MNVALRVTPVS
+964 YNVALRVTPVS
-975 LSSGTVKAISA
+975 LSSGSVKAISA
-986 ARFGAG
+986 TRFGAG
-992 AGEDKAKRENGV
+992 AGEDGAKRENGV

-1016 VKADIGVSPLGFTY
+1016 VKGDIGVSPLGFTY
-1030 NTVVGGAS
+1030 STVVGGVS

-1054 VSRRPVTDSV
+1054 VSRRPITDSV

-1070 KARITD
+1070 KARITNT
-1076 ADGEVHT
+1076 DGEVIEK
-1083 DKWGGVTANGGRA
+1083 KWGGVTANGGRA
-1096 ELSYDDQEVGA
+1096 GLSYDNQEVGA
-1107 YGYASLHKLLGNNV
+1107 YGYASLHQLLGNHV

-1145 TLGVSGMAMGFKD
+1145 TLGISGMAMGFKD
-1158 NQGFY
+1158 NQGNY

-1174 RFFSLAVPVR
+1174 RFFSIAVPVR

-1193 YEVKSSVGVQH
+1193 YELKSSVGVQH

-1216 KDLQEAFENP
+1216 KQLQAAFDNP
-1226 KYKSS
+1226 KYNSS
-1231 SKTGIGYSL
+1231 SKTGVGYSL
-1240 NAAAEYRLS
+1240 NAAAEYRLT

>member
-69 LIQVQQ
+69 LVQVQQ

-122 GEPLEEREKAV
+122 GEPVEEREQAV

-163 TAEGTAGLQRVTR
+163 TAEGIAGLQRVTR

-188 ARHLARNPATRVE
+188 ARHLARNPSSRVE

-217 AADEGWRFALLW
+217 AADEGWRFALVW

-263 QSKGDGG
+263 QGKGDGG

-291 AEPLLAA
+291 AEPLLVA

-303 PNDVDALGGM
+303 SNDVDALGGM

-326 EHYLGQATRLPGGA
+326 ENYLGQATRLPGGG

-346 SEVRYWSLL
+346 NDVRYWSLL
-355 NQARDAQTAGRSSQ
+355 NQARDAQNAGRSSQ
-369 ALDLA
+369 ARDLA
-374 AQAERLN
+374 AQAERLS
-381 PSRADATVALAGF
+381 PGKTDATMALAGF
-394 QAQDNQFD
+394 QAQDNQLD
-402 AAEATYRK
+402 ASEASYRK
-410 VLARNPGDPDA
+410 VLARNPNDPDA
-421 LNGLIGVLSQS
+421 LSGLIGVLSQS

-441 IDSVS
+441 IDSLS
-446 PADRA
+446 AADRG
-451 KFSSTAKIKAMRA
+451 KFSSSAKIKALRA
-464 TQLGKLADQRGDL
+464 TQMGKVADQRGDL

-528 PDALYTSTL
+528 PDVLYTSTL
-537 LSVELGEWKAA
+537 LSVELDEWKAA

-555 PVGQRTADMNELASD
+555 PAAQRTPDMNELASD
-570 IALHKQTDIAVET
+570 IALHKQTEIAIES

-595 LGRSAALAG
+595 LGRSASLAG

-610 AVLASAYVDVGAPE
+610 AVLASAYVEVGAPE

-636 TPNPT
+636 TSNPT
-641 ADQKLLYA
+641 PDQKLLYA
-649 SVLLKANHYTE
+649 GVLLKANHYTE
-660 AGDILRALQGQAL
+660 AGDILRALQGQPL
-673 SDAGRQRYE
+673 TDAGRQRYE

-704 AYDMLSPALAQR
+704 AYDMLSPALVQR
-716 PNDTS
+716 PHDTS
-721 AIGALARMYAAGGDG
+721 AISVLARMYADGGDG
-736 KKAMDLYRPLVQQ
+736 KKAMALYEPLVQQ
-749 NPGNAQLQL
+749 NPDNARLQL
-758 GLADIALKG
+758 GLAGIALKG
-767 GDRGLAQSAADKAL
+767 GNRSLAESATDKAL
-781 TLEPTSAEVLTS
+781 RLDPTSAETLT
-793 AAGIYRGLGRNN
+793 AAGQIYQGLGRNA
-805 EATELL
+805 EAAELL

-822 AQARS
+822 VQARS

-854 VDRGTVPPPI
+854 VDRGAVPPPI
-864 DAPANVMPAPVAAT
+864 DAPASAVPAPVAAI
-878 VPANAM
+878 PANGFV
-884 ASNGYAPS
+884 ASNK
-892 NSLSDPFVPPTRI
+892 LSDPFVPPTRI

-910 PTLSPAQR
+910 PTLSPARR

-929 YLVQGLSVRSNNGES
+929 YWVQGLSVRSNNGES

-964 MNVALRVTPVS
+964 LNVALRATPVS

-992 AGEDKAKRENGV
+992 AGEDKATRENGV

-1016 VKADIGVSPLGFTY
+1016 VKADVGVSPLGFTY

-1076 ADGEVHT
+1076 TDGEVHT

-1096 ELSYDDQEVGA
+1096 ELSYDNQEVGA
-1107 YGYASLHKLLGNNV
+1107 YGYASLHKLLGHNV

-1158 NQGFY
+1158 NQSFY
-1163 TYGNGGYFSPQ
+1163 TYGQGGYFSPQ

-1216 KDLQEAFENP
+1216 KVLQEEFENP

>member
-69 LIQVQQ
+69 LVQVQQ

-95 RQALQLEQDIAVNT
+95 RQALQLEQDIAVNI
-109 PTNAKLLEQAREL
+109 PANAKLLEQAREL
-122 GEPLEEREKAV
+122 GEPVEEREQAV

-163 TAEGTAGLQRVTR
+163 TAEGIAGLQRVTR

-188 ARHLARNPATRVE
+188 ARHLARNPSSRVE

-217 AADEGWRFALLW
+217 AADEGWRFALVW

-263 QSKGDGG
+263 QGKGDGG

-303 PNDVDALGGM
+303 SNDVDALGGM

-326 EHYLGQATRLPGGA
+326 ENYLGQATRLPGGA

-346 SEVRYWSLL
+346 NDVRYWSLL
-355 NQARDAQTAGRSSQ
+355 NQARDAQNAGRSSQ
-369 ALDLA
+369 ARDLA

-381 PSRADATVALAGF
+381 PGKTDATMALAGF
-394 QAQDNQFD
+394 QAQDNQLD
-402 AAEATYRK
+402 ASEASYRK
-410 VLARNPGDPDA
+410 VLSRNPNDPDA
-421 LNGLIGVLSQS
+421 LSGLIGVLSQS

-441 IDSVS
+441 IDSLS
-446 PADRA
+446 AADRG
-451 KFSSTAKIKAMRA
+451 KFSSSAKIKALRA
-464 TQLGKLADQRGDL
+464 TQMGKVADQRGDL

-537 LSVELGEWKAA
+537 LSVELDEWKAA

-555 PVGQRTADMNELASD
+555 PAAQRTPDMNELASD
-570 IALHKQTDIAVET
+570 IALHKQTEIAIES

-595 LGRSAALAG
+595 LGRSASLAG

-610 AVLASAYVDVGAPE
+610 AVLASAYVEVGAPE

-636 TPNPT
+636 TSNPT
-641 ADQKLLYA
+641 PDQKLLYA
-649 SVLLKANHYTE
+649 GVLLKANHYTE
-660 AGDILRALQGQAL
+660 AGDILRDLQGQPL
-673 SDAGRQRYE
+673 TDAGRQRYE

-704 AYDMLSPALAQR
+704 AYDMLSPALVQR
-716 PNDTS
+716 PHDTS
-721 AIGALARMYAAGGDG
+721 AISVLARMYADGGDG
-736 KKAMDLYRPLVQQ
+736 KKAMALYEPLVQQ
-749 NPGNAQLQL
+749 NPNNARLQL
-758 GLADIALKG
+758 GLAGIALKG
-767 GDRGLAQSAADKAL
+767 GNRSLAESATDKAL
-781 TLEPTSAEVLTS
+781 RLDPTSAETLT
-793 AAGIYRGLGRNN
+793 AAGQIYQGLGRNA
-805 EATELL
+805 EAAELL
-811 RRALAIENTQR
+811 RRALAIESAQR
-822 AQARS
+822 VQARS

-854 VDRGTVPPPI
+854 VDRGAVPPPI
-864 DAPANVMPAPVAAT
+864 DAPASTIPAPVAVPGAA
-878 VPANAM
+878 VPANGFV
-884 ASNGYAPS
+884 ASNK
-892 NSLSDPFVPPTRI
+892 LSDPFVPPTRI

-910 PTLSPAQR
+910 PTLSPARR
-918 ALDSMLRDRSG
+918 ALDGLLRDRSG
-929 YLVQGLSVRSNNGES
+929 YLVQGVSVRSNNGES
-944 GLSKITQVD
+944 GLSKITEVD

-964 MNVALRVTPVS
+964 LNVALRATPVS
-975 LSSGTVKAISA
+975 LSSGAVKAISA
-986 ARFGAG
+986 ARFGG
-992 AGEDKAKRENGV
+992 GEGNDKAKRENGV

-1030 NTVVGGAS
+1030 NTVVGGVS

-1070 KARITD
+1070 TARITE
-1076 ADGEVHT
+1076 ADGQVR
-1083 DKWGGVTANGGRA
+1083 DKKWGGVTANGGRA

-1107 YGYASLHKLLGNNV
+1107 YGYASLHQLLGNNV

-1163 TYGNGGYFSPQ
+1163 TYGQGGYFSPQ

-1193 YEVKSSVGVQH
+1193 YELKSSVGVQH
-1204 IAQDGADYFPTE
+1204 IAQDGADYFPT
-1216 KDLQEAFENP
+1216 DSRLQANAP
-1226 KYKSS
+1226 TQKYDSS

>member
-95 RQALQLEQDIAVNT
+95 RQALQLEQDITVNI
-109 PTNAKLLEQAREL
+109 PANAKLLEQAREL
-122 GEPLEEREKAV
+122 GEPVEEREQAV

-163 TAEGTAGLQRVTR
+163 TAEGIAGLQRVTR

-188 ARHLARNPATRVE
+188 ARHLARNPSSRVE

-217 AADEGWRFALLW
+217 AADEGWRFALVW

-263 QSKGDGG
+263 QGKGDGG

-303 PNDVDALGGM
+303 SNDVDALGGM

-326 EHYLGQATRLPGGA
+326 ENYLGQATRLPGGA

-346 SEVRYWSLL
+346 NDVRYWSLL
-355 NQARDAQTAGRSSQ
+355 NQARDAQSAGRSSQ
-369 ALDLA
+369 ARDLA

-381 PSRADATVALAGF
+381 PSKTDATMALAGF
-394 QAQDNQFD
+394 QAQDNQLD
-402 AAEATYRK
+402 ASEASYRK
-410 VLARNPGDPDA
+410 VLARNPNDPDA
-421 LNGLIGVLSQS
+421 LSGLIGVLSQS

-441 IDSVS
+441 IDSLS
-446 PADRA
+446 AADRG
-451 KFSSTAKIKAMRA
+451 KFSSSAKIKALRA
-464 TQLGKLADQRGDL
+464 TQMGKVADQRGDL

-537 LSVELGEWKAA
+537 LSVELDEWKAA

-555 PVGQRTADMNELASD
+555 PAAQRTPDMNELASD
-570 IALHKQTDIAVET
+570 IALHKQTEIAIES

-595 LGRSAALAG
+595 LGRSASLAG

-610 AVLASAYVDVGAPE
+610 AVLASAYVEVGAPE

-636 TPNPT
+636 TSNPT
-641 ADQKLLYA
+641 PDQKLLYA
-649 SVLLKANHYTE
+649 GVLLKANHYTE
-660 AGDILRALQGQAL
+660 AGDILRDLQGQPL
-673 SDAGRQRYE
+673 TDAGRQRYE

-704 AYDMLSPALAQR
+704 AYDMLSPALVQR
-716 PNDTS
+716 PHDTS
-721 AIGALARMYAAGGDG
+721 AISVLARMYADGGDG
-736 KKAMDLYRPLVQQ
+736 KKAMALYEPLVQQ
-749 NPGNAQLQL
+749 NPNNARLQL
-758 GLADIALKG
+758 GLAGIALKG
-767 GDRGLAQSAADKAL
+767 GNRSLAESATDKAL
-781 TLEPTSAEVLTS
+781 RLDPTSAETLT
-793 AAGIYRGLGRNN
+793 AAGQIYQGLGRNA
-805 EATELL
+805 EAAELL
-811 RRALAIENTQR
+811 RRALAIESAQR
-822 AQARS
+822 VQARS

-854 VDRGTVPPPI
+854 VDRGAVPPPI
-864 DAPANVMPAPVAAT
+864 DAPASTVPAPVAVPGAA
-878 VPANAM
+878 VPANGFV
-884 ASNGYAPS
+884 ASNK
-892 NSLSDPFVPPTRI
+892 LSDPFVPPTRI

-910 PTLSPAQR
+910 PTLSPARR
-918 ALDSMLRDRSG
+918 ALDGLLRDRSG

-944 GLSKITQVD
+944 GLSKITEVD

-964 MNVALRVTPVS
+964 LNVALRATPVS
-975 LSSGTVKAISA
+975 LSSGAVKAISA
-986 ARFGAG
+986 ARFGG
-992 AGEDKAKRENGV
+992 GEGNDKAKRENGV

-1030 NTVVGGAS
+1030 NTVVGGVS

-1070 KARITD
+1070 TARITD
-1076 ADGEVHT
+1076 ADGQVHEK
-1083 DKWGGVTANGGRA
+1083 KWGGVTANGGRA

-1107 YGYASLHKLLGNNV
+1107 YGYASLHQLLGNNV

-1163 TYGNGGYFSPQ
+1163 TYGQGGYFSPQ

-1193 YEVKSSVGVQH
+1193 YELKSSVGVQH
-1204 IAQDGADYFPTE
+1204 IAQDGADYFPT
-1216 KDLQEAFENP
+1216 DSRLQANAP
-1226 KYKSS
+1226 TQKYDSS

>member
-95 RQALQLEQDIAVNT
+95 RQALQLEQDITVNI
-109 PTNAKLLEQAREL
+109 PANAKLLEQAREL
-122 GEPLEEREKAV
+122 GEPVEEREQAV

-163 TAEGTAGLQRVTR
+163 TAEGIAGLQRVTR

-188 ARHLARNPATRVE
+188 ARHLARNPSSRVE

-217 AADEGWRFALLW
+217 AADEGWRFALVW

-263 QSKGDGG
+263 QGKGDGG

-303 PNDVDALGGM
+303 SNDVDALGGM

-326 EHYLGQATRLPGGA
+326 ENYLGQATRLPGGA

-346 SEVRYWSLL
+346 NDVRYWSLL
-355 NQARDAQTAGRSSQ
+355 NQARDAQSAGRSSQ
-369 ALDLA
+369 ARDLA

-381 PSRADATVALAGF
+381 PGKTDATMALAGF
-394 QAQDNQFD
+394 QAQDNQLD
-402 AAEATYRK
+402 ASEASYRK
-410 VLARNPGDPDA
+410 VLARNPNDPDA
-421 LNGLIGVLSQS
+421 LSGLIGVLSQS

-441 IDSVS
+441 IDSLS
-446 PADRA
+446 AADRG
-451 KFSSTAKIKAMRA
+451 KFSSSAKIKALRA
-464 TQLGKLADQRGDL
+464 TQMGKVADQRGDL

-537 LSVELGEWKAA
+537 LSVELDEWKAA

-555 PVGQRTADMNELASD
+555 PAAQRTPDMNELASD
-570 IALHKQTDIAVET
+570 IALHKQTEIAIES

-595 LGRSAALAG
+595 LGRSASLAG

-610 AVLASAYVDVGAPE
+610 AVLASAYVEVGAPE

-636 TPNPT
+636 TSNPT
-641 ADQKLLYA
+641 PDQKLLYA
-649 SVLLKANHYTE
+649 GVLLKANHYTE
-660 AGDILRALQGQAL
+660 AGDILRDLQGQPL
-673 SDAGRQRYE
+673 TDAGRQRYE

-704 AYDMLSPALAQR
+704 AYDMLSPALVQR
-716 PNDTS
+716 PHDTS
-721 AIGALARMYAAGGDG
+721 AISVLARMYADGGDG
-736 KKAMDLYRPLVQQ
+736 KKAMALYEPLVQQ
-749 NPGNAQLQL
+749 NPNNARLQL
-758 GLADIALKG
+758 GLAGIALKG
-767 GDRGLAQSAADKAL
+767 GNRSLAESATDKAL
-781 TLEPTSAEVLTS
+781 RLDPTSAETLT
-793 AAGIYRGLGRNN
+793 AAGQIYQGLGRNA
-805 EATELL
+805 EAAELL
-811 RRALAIENTQR
+811 RRALAIESAQR
-822 AQARS
+822 VQARS

-854 VDRGTVPPPI
+854 VDRGAVPPPI
-864 DAPANVMPAPVAAT
+864 DAPASTVPAPVAVPGAA
-878 VPANAM
+878 VPANGFV
-884 ASNGYAPS
+884 ASNK
-892 NSLSDPFVPPTRI
+892 LSDPFVPPTRI

-910 PTLSPAQR
+910 PTLSPARR
-918 ALDSMLRDRSG
+918 ALDGLLRDRSG

-944 GLSKITQVD
+944 GLSKITEVD

-964 MNVALRVTPVS
+964 LNVALRATPVS
-975 LSSGTVKAISA
+975 LSSGAVKAISA

-1030 NTVVGGAS
+1030 NTVVGGVS

-1070 KARITD
+1070 TARITD
-1076 ADGEVHT
+1076 ADGQVHEK
-1083 DKWGGVTANGGRA
+1083 KWGGVTANGGRA

-1107 YGYASLHKLLGNNV
+1107 YGYASLHQLLGNNV

-1163 TYGNGGYFSPQ
+1163 TYGQGGYFSPQ

-1193 YEVKSSVGVQH
+1193 YELKSSVGVQH
-1204 IAQDGADYFPTE
+1204 IAQDGADYFPT
-1216 KDLQEAFENP
+1216 DSRLQANAP
-1226 KYKSS
+1226 TQKYDSS

>member
-95 RQALQLEQDIAVNT
+95 RQALQLEQDITVNI
-109 PTNAKLLEQAREL
+109 PANAKLLEQAREL
-122 GEPLEEREKAV
+122 GEPVEEREQAV

-163 TAEGTAGLQRVTR
+163 TAEGIAGLQRVTR

-188 ARHLARNPATRVE
+188 ARHLARNPSSRVE

-217 AADEGWRFALLW
+217 AADEGWRFALVW

-263 QSKGDGG
+263 QGKGDGG

-303 PNDVDALGGM
+303 SNDVDALGGM

-326 EHYLGQATRLPGGA
+326 ENYLGQATRLPGGA

-346 SEVRYWSLL
+346 NDVRYWSLL
-355 NQARDAQTAGRSSQ
+355 NQARDAQSAGRSSQ
-369 ALDLA
+369 ARDLA

-381 PSRADATVALAGF
+381 PSKTDATMALAGF
-394 QAQDNQFD
+394 QAQDNQLD
-402 AAEATYRK
+402 ASEASYRK
-410 VLARNPGDPDA
+410 VLARNPNDPDA
-421 LNGLIGVLSQS
+421 LSGLIGVLSQS

-441 IDSVS
+441 IDSLS
-446 PADRA
+446 AADRG
-451 KFSSTAKIKAMRA
+451 KFSSSAKIKALRA
-464 TQLGKLADQRGDL
+464 TQMGKVADQRGDL

-537 LSVELGEWKAA
+537 LSVELDEWKAA

-555 PVGQRTADMNELASD
+555 PAAQRTPDMNELASD
-570 IALHKQTDIAVET
+570 IALHKQTEIAIES

-595 LGRSAALAG
+595 LGRSASLAG

-610 AVLASAYVDVGAPE
+610 AVLASAYVEVGAPE

-636 TPNPT
+636 TSNPT
-641 ADQKLLYA
+641 PDQKLLYA
-649 SVLLKANHYTE
+649 GVLLKANHYTE
-660 AGDILRALQGQAL
+660 AGDILRDLQGQPL
-673 SDAGRQRYE
+673 TDAGRQRYE

-704 AYDMLSPALAQR
+704 AYDMLSPALVQR
-716 PNDTS
+716 PHDTS
-721 AIGALARMYAAGGDG
+721 AISVLARMYADGGDG
-736 KKAMDLYRPLVQQ
+736 KKAMALYEPLVQQ
-749 NPGNAQLQL
+749 NPNNARLQL
-758 GLADIALKG
+758 GLAGIALKG
-767 GDRGLAQSAADKAL
+767 GNRSLAESATDKAL
-781 TLEPTSAEVLTS
+781 RLDPTSAETLT
-793 AAGIYRGLGRNN
+793 AAGQIYQGLGRNA
-805 EATELL
+805 EAAELL
-811 RRALAIENTQR
+811 RRALAIESAQR
-822 AQARS
+822 VQARS

-854 VDRGTVPPPI
+854 VDRGAVPPPI
-864 DAPANVMPAPVAAT
+864 DAPASTVPAPVAVPGAA
-878 VPANAM
+878 VPANGFV
-884 ASNGYAPS
+884 ASNK
-892 NSLSDPFVPPTRI
+892 LSDPFVPPTRI

-910 PTLSPAQR
+910 PTLSPARR
-918 ALDSMLRDRSG
+918 ALDGLLRDRSG

-944 GLSKITQVD
+944 GLSKITEVD

-964 MNVALRVTPVS
+964 LNVALRATPVS
-975 LSSGTVKAISA
+975 LSSGAVKAISA

-1030 NTVVGGAS
+1030 NTVVGGVS

-1070 KARITD
+1070 TARITD
-1076 ADGEVHT
+1076 ADGQVHEK
-1083 DKWGGVTANGGRA
+1083 KWGGVTANGGRA

-1107 YGYASLHKLLGNNV
+1107 YGYASLHQLLGNNV

-1163 TYGNGGYFSPQ
+1163 TYGQGGYFSPQ

-1193 YEVKSSVGVQH
+1193 YELKSSVGVQH
-1204 IAQDGADYFPTE
+1204 IAQDGADYFPT
-1216 KDLQEAFENP
+1216 DSRLQANAP
-1226 KYKSS
+1226 TQKYDSS